1 MKKILLSKNEHQL
14 LVRVMK
20 LASNMFASRYIDAVD
35 RLKERPYDEFLLD
48 VARHAHCESDEVDS
62 LWLKIREGAEET
74 EGGGDERRS
83 VWA

>member
-1 MKKILLSKNEHQL
+1 MKKVLLSEREYQL

-20 LASNMFASRYIDAVD
+20 LVSNMFASRYIDAVD
-35 RLKERPYDEFLLD
+35 RLQERPYDEFLLD
-48 VARHAHCESDEVDS
+48 VARHVHCESEEVDS

-74 EGGGDERRS
+74 EGGSDERKS